1 MMNDNRIENES
12 IESNYDLIQLTEDML
27 DEARATID
35 NSDTL
40 SVPVAELATLGA
52 GVASI
57 LPTLNTVT
65 QSVSIGGG
73 GLFKVINMGAGDALK
88 ATKGGDYWGAFKTAE
103 GKSKMAKLQEAGPIS
118 AKTQTVAPINPATMM
133 MAVALFSIEQ
143 ELGQIAEMEKQILSF
158 LRIEKEAEI
167 EAQVET
173 LMDII
178 TKYKYSWDNE
188 KFVTSNL
195 VQVLKIKNNARKNM
209 LFYQKE
215 VEEMLHEKKFIVAKN
230 MVESTFE
237 EIMKK
242 FQYYRLSLYTFSMA
256 SMLEILLGENF
267 KEEFIAKNKDDITAM
282 TSKYRILFEKCSLYL
297 EKMGDSAVEANV
309 VKGLGIAGKAV
320 GSFIGSIPLIKE
332 GPVDEF
338 LQKTGDT
345 LQRDAEGMETKAV
358 KEFAPIGN
366 PETTVFVEKLEDVIK
381 IYNHT
386 SQIYLDNERIY
397 LITDPE

>member
-1 MMNDNRIENES
+1 MNNNRIENES

-27 DEARATID
+27 DEARASID

-65 QSVSIGGG
+65 QKVSIEGG

-118 AKTQTVAPINPATMM
+118 AKAQTVAPINPATMM

-386 SQIYLDNERIY
+386 SQIYLNNERIY

>member
-1 MMNDNRIENES
+1 MNDKRIENES
-12 IESNYDLIQLTEDML
+12 IDSSCDLIQLTEDML
-27 DEARATID
+27 DEARAAID

-52 GVASI
+52 GVASM

-65 QSVSIGGG
+65 QKVSIGSE
-73 GLFKVINMGAGDALK
+73 GLFRVINMGAGDALK

-178 TKYKYSWDNE
+178 SKYKYSWDNE

-215 VEEMLHEKKFIVAKN
+215 VEEMLHEKKFIVAKS

-237 EIMKK
+237 ETMKK

-256 SMLEILLGENF
+256 SMLEIMLGENF

-282 TSKYRILFEKCSLYL
+282 TNKYRTLFEKCSIYL
-297 EKMGDSAVEANV
+297 EKMGNSAVEANV

-338 LQKTGDT
+338 LQETGGT

-366 PETTVFVEKLEDVIK
+366 PGTTVFVEKLEDVIK

-397 LITDPE
+397 LITDSE

>member
-338 LQKTGDT
+338 LQETGGT

>member
-1 MMNDNRIENES
+1 MNDKRIENES
-12 IESNYDLIQLTEDML
+12 IDSSCDLIQLTEDML
-27 DEARATID
+27 DEARAAID

-52 GVASI
+52 GVASM

-65 QSVSIGGG
+65 QKVSIGSE
-73 GLFKVINMGAGDALK
+73 GLFRVINMGAGDALK

-118 AKTQTVAPINPATMM
+118 AETQTVAPINPATMM

-178 TKYKYSWDNE
+178 SKYKYSWDNE

-215 VEEMLHEKKFIVAKN
+215 VEEMLHEKKFIVAKS
-230 MVESTFE
+230 MVESTLE
-237 EIMKK
+237 ETMKK

-256 SMLEILLGENF
+256 SMLEIMLGENF
-267 KEEFIAKNKDDITAM
+267 KEEYIAKNKDDITAM
-282 TSKYRILFEKCSLYL
+282 TNKYRTLFEKCSIYL
-297 EKMGDSAVEANV
+297 EKMGNSAVEANV

-338 LQKTGDT
+338 LQETGGT

-366 PETTVFVEKLEDVIK
+366 PGTTVFVEKLEDVIK

-386 SQIYLDNERIY
+386 SQIYLDDERIY
-397 LITDPE
+397 LITDSE

>member
-230 MVESTFE
+230 TVESTFE

>member
-1 MMNDNRIENES
+1 MNNKKIENES
-12 IESNYDLIQLTEDML
+12 IDSNCDLIQLTEDML
-27 DEARATID
+27 AEARATID

-40 SVPVAELATLGA
+40 SVPVAELASLGA
-52 GVASI
+52 GVASMI
-57 LPTLNTVT
+57 PALNTVT
-65 QSVSIGGG
+65 QKVSIGSE
-73 GLFKVINMGAGDALK
+73 GLFRVINMGAGDALK

-118 AKTQTVAPINPATMM
+118 AETQTVAPINPATMM

-178 TKYKYSWDNE
+178 SKYKYSWDNE

-256 SMLEILLGENF
+256 SMLEIMLGENF
-267 KEEFIAKNKDDITAM
+267 KEEFISKNKDDIAAM
-282 TSKYRILFEKCSLYL
+282 TNKYRTLFEKCSLHL
-297 EKMGDSAVEANV
+297 EKMGNSAVEANV

-338 LQKTGDT
+338 LQDTGET

-366 PETTVFVEKLEDVIK
+366 PGTTVFVEKLEDVIK

-397 LITDPE
+397 LITDSE

>member
-1 MMNDNRIENES
+1 
-12 IESNYDLIQLTEDML
+12 
-27 DEARATID
+27 
-35 NSDTL
+35 
-40 SVPVAELATLGA
+40 
-52 GVASI
+52 
-57 LPTLNTVT
+57 
-65 QSVSIGGG
+65 
-73 GLFKVINMGAGDALK
+73 
-88 ATKGGDYWGAFKTAE
+88 
-103 GKSKMAKLQEAGPIS
+103 
-118 AKTQTVAPINPATMM
+118 
-133 MAVALFSIEQ
+133 
-143 ELGQIAEMEKQILSF
+143 MEKQILSF

-178 TKYKYSWDNE
+178 SKYKYSWDNE

-215 VEEMLHEKKFIVAKN
+215 VEEMLHEKKFIVAKS

-237 EIMKK
+237 ETMKK

-256 SMLEILLGENF
+256 SMLEIMLGENF

-282 TSKYRILFEKCSLYL
+282 TNKYRTLFEKCSIYL
-297 EKMGDSAVEANV
+297 EKMGNSAVEANV

-338 LQKTGDT
+338 LQETGGT

-366 PETTVFVEKLEDVIK
+366 PGTTVFVEKLEDVIK

-397 LITDPE
+397 LITDSE